1 MDAIIERAFKNH
13 LETLQLTQKQLT
25 PLIKEA
31 SMRIGQAL
39 THGHKILLAGNGGSA
54 ADAQHI
60 AAEFTG
66 RFVKE
71 RTPLPA
77 IALTTDTS
85 ALTAIGNDYGYEQVF
100 ARQVAAL
107 GVSGD
112 ILIAISTSG
121 NSPSILTAIQ
131 TAQAKGMQVIGL
143 TGKDGGAMKGLCD
156 ISLIVPAQITAHIQE
171 MHILIGHLFCEYVD
185 TLYES

>member
-1 MDAIIERAFKNH
+1 MDKLIEKTFSDHA
-13 LETLQLTQKQLT
+13 ETLSRTQELLS
-25 PLIKEA
+25 PAIKEA
-31 SMRIGQAL
+31 ALQIGNAL
-39 THGHKILLAGNGGSA
+39 KTGHKILLIGNGGSA

-100 ARQVAAL
+100 SRQVKAL
-107 GVSGD
+107 GNAGD

-121 NSPSILTAIQ
+121 NSPSILSAVE
-131 TAQAKGMQVIGL
+131 AAKEKGIITIGL
-143 TGKDGGAMKGLCD
+143 SGKDGGDLKNLCN
-156 ISLIVPAQITAHIQE
+156 LALVVPSDITAHIQE
-171 MHILIGHLFCEYVD
+171 MHILIGHLFCAYVD
-185 TLYES
+185 SIY

>member
-1 MDAIIERAFKNH
+1 MEAIIQQAFERH
-13 LETLQLTQKQLT
+13 LETLRLTQEQLT

-31 SMRIGQAL
+31 GICIGHAL
-39 THGHKILLAGNGGSA
+39 KNGHKVLLAGNGGSA
-54 ADAQHI
+54 ADAQHL

-71 RTPLPA
+71 RVPLPA

-100 ARQVAAL
+100 SRQVTAL
-107 GVSGD
+107 GNTGD

-121 NSPSILTAIQ
+121 NSPSILA
-131 TAQAKGMQVIGL
+131 AVAAAKAKGITCIGL
-143 TGKDGGAMKGLCD
+143 MGRDGGDLKDQCA
-156 ISLIVPAQITAHIQE
+156 ISLVVPSEVTARIQE

-185 TLYES
+185 AIY